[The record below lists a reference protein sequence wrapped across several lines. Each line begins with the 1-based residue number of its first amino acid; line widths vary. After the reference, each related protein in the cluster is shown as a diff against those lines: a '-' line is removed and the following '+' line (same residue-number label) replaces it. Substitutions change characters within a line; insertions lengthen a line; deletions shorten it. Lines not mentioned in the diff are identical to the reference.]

1 MKTLLISG
9 SGASAPA
16 PLVELLT
23 RGSTSLEQRRAADL
37 TASDALLDADRVVF
51 WSAGNDAALAD
62 VAGRYRRSE
71 RAQGREAIV
80 FITAAGGPGGVRL
93 PWARES
99 VESAGWRAAKVMRVA
114 AAESDFMVP

>member
-51 WSAGNDAALAD
+51 WSAGNDATLAH

-80 FITAAGGPGGVRL
+80 FITAAGTSSVTALPNTETYVWPQDRERL
-93 PWARES
+93 EMAFLTG
-99 VESAGWRAAKVMRVA
+99 A
-114 AAESDFMVP
+114 